1 MVLVIYIPVFLQD
14 CYSPGLFPNLDLQ
27 LSTGNGITEE
37 ASLRHPFSKEKMWL
51 VGLQVSFL
59 AVHVMK
65 ILCEFPHFTLIT
77 FSVSSK
83 SKGDHESGSWD
94 SARTKCSMEKNWA
107 L

>member
-1 MVLVIYIPVFLQD
+1 MVLVIYILVFLQD
-14 CYSPGLFPNLDLQ
+14 GYSPGLFPNLDLQ
-27 LSTGNGITEE
+27 LSTGNGVSEE
-37 ASLRHPFSKEKMWL
+37 SLRRPFRKEKTWL
-51 VGLQVSFL
+51 VGLQVSFF
-59 AVHVMK
+59 AVYVSK

-94 SARTKCSMEKNWA
+94 PARTKCSMEKNWA

>member
-1 MVLVIYIPVFLQD
+1 MVLVIYIHVFLQD

-27 LSTGNGITEE
+27 LSTGNGVSEE
-37 ASLRHPFSKEKMWL
+37 SLRRPFRKEKMWL
-51 VGLQVSFL
+51 VGLQVSFF
-59 AVHVMK
+59 AVYVME

-77 FSVSSK
+77 FSVSCK

-94 SARTKCSMEKNWA
+94 SAGTKCSMEKNWA